1 MVPLLL
7 FVFMLSGAAGLFYE
21 SVWSRYL
28 SLFVGHSAYA
38 QVITLVLFLGGMAV
52 GAMLVARRTE
62 RIRDPLYAYAII
74 ELVIG
79 VIGMLFHDAIYLPV
93 TSWAYA
99 SVFPALAGG
108 AGLTAVKWMLAGALI
123 LPQSILLGATFPL
136 MSAGVLRR
144 VPREPGRVLSLL
156 YFANSFGAAVGVLIA
171 GFVLFQLVG
180 LPGTLQAAAIL
191 NLLVALAA
199 ILISRLRPIPVG
211 VVGEEGP
218 ASRAP
223 TGPSVGALPA
233 SVGALLAGPI
243 ILPIRPLTVLLL
255 AISAGTAVASF
266 IYEIAWIRMLSL
278 VIGSATHS
286 FELMLSA
293 FIFGLSMGAF
303 WVRRRADR
311 FVNPLRTL
319 AIVQLLMG
327 AFALLSLVLYSGSFT
342 WAGTLMAAVSR
353 ADEGYVLFSIAKY
366 AICLAIMLP
375 ATFCAGITL
384 PLITRTILAAGGG
397 ERTIGSVYAFNT
409 FGSIIGISLAALVLM
424 PALGLKGL
432 LILGGVLD
440 MALGVVILAAI
451 ASVVKTGAAWRVA
464 ALALAV
470 TVVLQVGSG
479 LGVTL
484 DPDRMASA
492 VFRQGL
498 GGLQR
503 GRTML
508 YEADGRTASIHAFS
522 VGTPGTRIIA
532 TNGKPDGSLAPVW
545 FSGCPSPAAR
555 TTMGGDDGTQAL
567 LGIMSYA
574 FHPSVRHAAVIGH
587 GTGMTSHFLL
597 ASPVVEEVVTIE
609 IEPRIVDGSR
619 IFEPANRRVF
629 DDPRSVH
636 VFDDAKS
643 YFAAANRRFD
653 LILSEPSNPWVSG
666 VSGLFTTE
674 FYERVKR
681 YVAPDGLFGQWLHAY
696 ELSDGL
702 VLSVLSALHANFA
715 DYRVYAV
722 SSHDVLVVAS
732 PEGTVPEPD
741 WSVFAWPE
749 VQTDLC
755 AFHPVRPAH
764 LDAAL
769 VADKAGLD
777 HLFAAVRAT
786 NSDFYPVLDLGA
798 EQARF
803 RRLSASGVMSLGSG
817 IVPLGLANGGPG
829 LAPDTARLTAFASL
843 SGARGQSVGAWL
855 RHHTWG
861 AGTDTTRPVAWDESL
876 RFRHTQFRRGLEG
889 ARPPSSWLEWS
900 LAFSLVAME
909 LQEGTRRWVDERFY
923 GEVEAYLERARAPQ
937 EPRHAVAFHRAQAA
951 GDLAAAAPH
960 AAALVSAARQGVLW
974 VPADDLLDGAVMAHL
989 AVGDSVAAGT
999 AWNVVRRHSI
1009 RNPAHARLL
1018 SLATRLRAAGVLDT
1032 PGAAPAPV
1040 PETEEP

>member
-38 QVITLVLFLGGMAV
+38 QVITLVLFLGGMAI
-52 GAMLVARRTE
+52 GAILVARRTE
-62 RIRDPLYAYAII
+62 RIRDPLYAYGII

-79 VIGMLFHDAIYLPV
+79 VIGMVFHDAIYLPV
-93 TSWAYA
+93 TEWAYA

-108 AGLTAVKWMLAGALI
+108 TGVLVVKWLLAGALI

-144 VPREPGRVLSLL
+144 VPNEPGRVLSLL

-171 GFVLFQLVG
+171 GFVMFQLVG

-223 TGPSVGALPA
+223 TVGTA
-233 SVGALLAGPI
+233 SSAPTIPLSL
-243 ILPIRPLTVLLL
+243 RPLTALLL

-303 WVRRRADR
+303 WVRRRVDR

-327 AFALLSLVLYSGSFT
+327 AFALLSLVFYSGSFT

-384 PLITRTILAAGGG
+384 PLITRTILVAGGG
-397 ERTIGSVYAFNT
+397 EKTIGSVYAYNT
-409 FGSIIGISLAALVLM
+409 FGSIVGIALAALVLM

-451 ASVVKTGAAWRVA
+451 ASVVNTGAAWRVA
-464 ALALAV
+464 AAALAV
-470 TVVLQVGSG
+470 TVVMQLGMS

-484 DPDRMASA
+484 DPNRLASA

-498 GGLQR
+498 GGLSR

-508 YEADGRTASIHAFS
+508 YEADGRTASVHAFS
-522 VGTPGTRIIA
+522 VGTPGTRIIS
-532 TNGKPDGSLAPVW
+532 TNGKPDGSLAPAW
-545 FSGCPSPAAR
+545 FAPCPAPAER
-555 TTMGGDDGTQAL
+555 QTMGGDDATQML
-567 LGIMSYA
+567 LGVMPFA
-574 FHPSVRHAAVIGH
+574 FRPDARHAAVIGH
-587 GTGMTSHFLL
+587 GTGMSSHFMLG
-597 ASPVVEEVVTIE
+597 SPVIEEVVTIE

-619 IFEPANRRVF
+619 VFEPANRRVF

-636 VFDDAKS
+636 IFDDAKS

-653 LILSEPSNPWVSG
+653 IILSEPSNPWVSG
-666 VSGLFTTE
+666 VSGLFTAE

-681 YVAPDGLFGQWLHAY
+681 YLAPDGLFGQWLHAY

-702 VLSVLSALHANFA
+702 VLSVLSALDANFA
-715 DYRVYAV
+715 DYRIYAV
-722 SSHDVLVVAS
+722 SSHDVLVIAS
-732 PEGTVPEPD
+732 PDGAVPEPD
-741 WSVFAWPE
+741 WSVFEWPAI
-749 VQTDLC
+749 VDDLC
-755 AFHPVRPAH
+755 AFHPVRPSH
-764 LDAAL
+764 LDASL
-769 VADKAGLD
+769 VADKAGLS
-777 HLFAAVRAT
+777 HLFASVRAT

-803 RRLSASGVMSLGSG
+803 TQRSASGVMNLGRG
-817 IVPLGLANGGPG
+817 IVPLGLIDEGPA
-829 LAPDTARLTAFASL
+829 LAPDTARLTAIGSVQ
-843 SGARGQSVGAWL
+843 GARDQAVGAWL
-855 RHHTWG
+855 RHYTW
-861 AGTDTTRPVAWDESL
+861 ATEPDTTRPVPWDEPL

-889 ARPPSSWLEWS
+889 ARPPSNWVEWT
-900 LAFSLVAME
+900 LAFSHASLE
-909 LQEGTRRWVDERFY
+909 LHAGTRHWADERFF
-923 GEVEAYLERARAPQ
+923 GEVEAYLDWARAPQ
-937 EPRHAVAFHRAQAA
+937 EPRYAVAFHRALAV
-951 GDLAAAAPH
+951 GDLAGAAPP
-960 AAALVSAARQGVLW
+960 ARELVEAVRGGTIW
-974 VPADDLLDGAVMAHL
+974 VPADDLLDGAVMANL
-989 AVGDSVAAGT
+989 AAGENVAART
-999 AWNVVRRHSI
+999 AWDAVRRHST
-1009 RNPAHARLL
+1009 RHAANARLL

-1032 PGAAPAPV
+1032 PGAAPVPAAAPE
-1040 PETEEP
+1040 PEEP

>member
-7 FVFMLSGAAGLFYE
+7 LVFMLSGAAGLFYE

-38 QVITLVLFLGGMAV
+38 QVITLVLFLGGMAI

-62 RIRDPLYAYAII
+62 RIRDPLYAYGII

-79 VIGMLFHDAIYLPV
+79 VIGMIFHDAIYLPV
-93 TSWAYA
+93 TEWAYA

-108 AGLTAVKWMLAGALI
+108 TGLTAVKWMLAGALI

-144 VPREPGRVLSLL
+144 VPNEPGRVLSLL

-171 GFVLFQLVG
+171 GFVLFQMVG

-211 VVGEEGP
+211 EGERA
-218 ASRAP
+218 ASSAP
-223 TGPSVGALPA
+223 TGSP
-233 SVGALLAGPI
+233 VGALLAGPI
-243 ILPIRPLTVLLL
+243 LPLRPLTMLLL

-397 ERTIGSVYAFNT
+397 EKTIGSVYAVNT

-451 ASVVKTGAAWRVA
+451 ASVVNTGAAWRVA
-464 ALALAV
+464 AVALAV
-470 TVVLQVGSG
+470 TVVMQLGTS
-479 LGVTL
+479 LGVSL
-484 DPDRMASA
+484 DPNRLASA

-498 GGLQR
+498 GALDR
-503 GRTML
+503 GRTFL
-508 YEADGRTASIHAFS
+508 YQADGRTATIHGFS
-522 VGTPGTRIIA
+522 VGNPGIRIIS
-532 TNGKPDGSLAPVW
+532 TNGKPDGSLVPDWYRPCPAPE
-545 FSGCPSPAAR
+545 GRDA
-555 TTMGGDDGTQAL
+555 MGGDDATQML
-567 LGIMSYA
+567 LGVVPMA
-574 FHPSVRHAAVIGH
+574 FAPQARTGAVIGH
-587 GTGMTSHFLL
+587 GTGMTSHFML
-597 ASPVVEEVVTIE
+597 ASPTLEELVTIE
-609 IEPRIVDGSR
+609 IEPRMVDGSR

-636 VFDDAKS
+636 IFDDAKS
-643 YFAAANRRFD
+643 YFAAANRQFD
-653 LILSEPSNPWVSG
+653 VILSEPSNPWVSG
-666 VSGLFTTE
+666 VSGLFTIE

-681 YVAPDGLFGQWLHAY
+681 YLAPGGIFGQWLHAY

-702 VLSVLSALHANFA
+702 VLSVLSALDANFA
-715 DYRVYAV
+715 DYRIYAV
-722 SSHDVLVVAS
+722 SSHDVLVVAVA
-732 PEGTVPEPD
+732 EGEVPAPD
-741 WSVFAWPE
+741 WSVTKWPALTE
-749 VQTDLC
+749 DLC
-755 AFHPVRPAH
+755 AFHPLNAAH
-764 LDAAL
+764 LEAAL
-769 VADKAGLD
+769 VADKAGLS
-777 HLFAAVRAT
+777 HLFASVRAT

-803 RRLSASGVMSLGSG
+803 TQRSATGVMSLGRG
-817 IVPLGLANGGPG
+817 IVPLGVADITTPLP
-829 LAPDTARLTAFASL
+829 PDTAMLTATVSL
-843 SGARGQSVGAWL
+843 AGPRGQAVGSWL
-855 RHHTWG
+855 RHYAWG
-861 AGTDTTRPVAWDESL
+861 AGVDSLSRIAWDEEPL
-876 RFRHTQFRRGLEG
+876 MRHTDFRRGLQSG
-889 ARPPSSWLEWS
+889 
-900 LAFSLVAME
+900 
-909 LQEGTRRWVDERFY
+909 
-923 GEVEAYLERARAPQ
+923 
-937 EPRHAVAFHRAQAA
+937 
-951 GDLAAAAPH
+951 
-960 AAALVSAARQGVLW
+960 
-974 VPADDLLDGAVMAHL
+974 
-989 AVGDSVAAGT
+989 
-999 AWNVVRRHSI
+999 
-1009 RNPAHARLL
+1009 
-1018 SLATRLRAAGVLDT
+1018 
-1032 PGAAPAPV
+1032 
-1040 PETEEP
+1040 